1 MPRIIDTEEL
11 IPVIA
16 KLCMD
21 ACYHLNENVIQA
33 LKDAY
38 EKEESPYGKDTLKLL
53 IENSEL
59 ASKEEMPV
67 CHDTGMAVVMMEI
80 GEQVSWKG
88 RPLVEAVNEGVRK
101 GYIEGYL
108 RKSVLAD
115 PLERVN
121 TNDNT
126 PCVLHTEIVPGD
138 KVKITVMPKG
148 GGSENMGTFTNL
160 VPADGIE
167 GVKEFVIDSVLKA
180 GGKACPPVVVG
191 VGVGGTMEMTTLLAK
206 KALLRPIGSRNP
218 NPLYAKLEED
228 LLEEINKSG
237 IGPLGMGGRMTAFD
251 VHIESYPC
259 HITSLPVAVNLQ
271 CHSVRQAS
279 AEI

>member
-53 IENSEL
+53 IENAEL
-59 ASKEEMPV
+59 ASREEMPV

-148 GGSENMGTFTNL
+148 GGSENMGSFTNL

-218 NPLYAKLEED
+218 NPLYAKLEEE

-237 IGPLGMGGRMTAFD
+237 IGPLGMGGRITVFD

>member
-53 IENSEL
+53 IENAEL
-59 ASKEEMPV
+59 ASREEMPV

-148 GGSENMGTFTNL
+148 GGSENMGSFTNL

-218 NPLYAKLEED
+218 NPLYAKLEEE

-237 IGPLGMGGRMTAFD
+237 IGPLGMGGRITAFD

>member
-1 MPRIIDTEEL
+1 
-11 IPVIA
+11 
-16 KLCMD
+16 
-21 ACYHLNENVIQA
+21 
-33 LKDAY
+33 
-38 EKEESPYGKDTLKLL
+38 
-53 IENSEL
+53 
-59 ASKEEMPV
+59 
-67 CHDTGMAVVMMEI
+67 MMEI
-80 GEQVSWKG
+80 CEQVSCKG

-115 PLERVN
+115 PIERVN

-167 GVKEFVIDSVLKA
+167 GVKKYIIDSVLKA

-191 VGVGGTMEMTTLLAK
+191 VGIGGTMDMTTLLAK

-218 NPLYAKLEED
+218 NPLYAKLEEE

-279 AEI
+279 AEL

>member
-1 MPRIIDTEEL
+1 MSRIMSTEDL
-11 IPVIA
+11 VPVIA

-21 ACYHLNENVIQA
+21 ACYHLSENVMEA
-33 LKDAY
+33 LESAY
-38 EKEESPYGKDTLKLL
+38 EKEESPYGRDTLKLL
-53 IENSEL
+53 LDNARL

-80 GEQVSWKG
+80 GELVSWEGK
-88 RPLVEAVNEGVRK
+88 PLEEAVNDGVRK
-101 GYIEGYL
+101 GYTEGYL
-108 RKSVLAD
+108 RKSVYLD
-115 PLERVN
+115 PLNRVN
-121 TNDNT
+121 SNDNT

-148 GGSENMGTFTNL
+148 GGSENMGTFKNL

-167 GVKEFVIDSVLKA
+167 GVKKFILDSVLSA
-180 GGKACPPVVVG
+180 GGKACPPIVVG
-191 VGVGGTMEMTTLLAK
+191 VGIGGTMDMTTHIAK
-206 KALLRPIGSRNP
+206 KALLRPIGSRNS
-218 NPLYAKLEED
+218 NPFYEKLENE

-237 IGPLGMGGRMTAFD
+237 IGPLGMGGRMTALD
-251 VHIESYPC
+251 VHIEYYPC

-279 AEI
+279 IEL

>member
-53 IENSEL
+53 LDNAEL

-67 CHDTGMAVVMMEI
+67 CHDTGMTVVMMEI
-80 GEQVSWKG
+80 GEQVSWNG

-167 GVKEFVIDSVLKA
+167 GVKEFIIDSVLKA

-191 VGVGGTMEMTTLLAK
+191 VGIGGTMDMTTLLAK

-218 NPLYAKLEED
+218 NPLYAKLEEE

-279 AEI
+279 AEL

>member
-53 IENSEL
+53 IENAEL
-59 ASKEEMPV
+59 ASREEMPV

-148 GGSENMGTFTNL
+148 GGSENMSTFTNL

>member
-1 MPRIIDTEEL
+1 MTRIIDTEEL
-11 IPVIA
+11 IQVIA
-16 KLCMD
+16 KLSMD

-38 EKEESPYGKDTLKLL
+38 ESEESPYGKDTLKLL
-53 IENSEL
+53 LDNAEL

-115 PLERVN
+115 PIERVN

-167 GVKEFVIDSVLKA
+167 GVKKYIIDSVLKA

-191 VGVGGTMEMTTLLAK
+191 VGIGGTMDMTTLLAK

-218 NPLYAKLEED
+218 NPLYAKLEEE

-279 AEI
+279 AEL